1 MDADAN
7 GGHSQSNGFPASG
20 SHLRKNYF
28 PIRKITVFPHTDS
41 QSRKNHF
48 PANGN
53 QLQKNYIMM
62 DADAN
67 GGHSQSNSF
76 PASGSHSRKNQNR
89 FPNERQPFVGNL

>member
-1 MDADAN
+1 MRTAAIRKATV
-7 GGHSQSNGFPASG
+7 SLRVAATR
-20 SHLRKNYF
+20 RKNYF
-28 PIRKITVFPHTDS
+28 PIRKITVFPQTDS

-62 DADAN
+62 DADASAN

-76 PASGSHSRKNQNR
+76 PASGSHSQEKLKPVSQRTDLQ
-89 FPNERQPFVGNL
+89 ENL

>member
-1 MDADAN
+1 MRMRTAAIRKATV
-7 GGHSQSNGFPASG
+7 SLRVAATR
-20 SHLRKNYF
+20 RKNYF
-28 PIRKITVFPHTDS
+28 PIRKITVFPQTDS